1 MHVMIDRGG
10 TTEMH
15 PDVARHIPA
24 IQALCREFGVQ
35 RLEIFG
41 SAVTADFDPER
52 SDVDFIVTYPEGYR
66 FGYFGSRLF
75 ELEERLTDTLNRP
88 AHLVMT
94 SALRNTYF
102 NAEASRTRTEIFDA
116 AKIPDV
122 A

>member
-24 IQALCREFGVQ
+24 IQALCREFGVA

-52 SDVDFIVTYPEGYR
+52 SDVDFLVTYPEDYDFGLWLVR
-66 FGYFGSRLF
+66 FFD
-75 ELEERLTDTLNRP
+75 LERALASTLQRDVDLIMHGAPKNPRFIGEINRTKLEIYDATEH
-88 AHLVMT
+88 AH
-94 SALRNTYF
+94 
-102 NAEASRTRTEIFDA
+102 
-116 AKIPDV
+116 V